1 VFTKSNTS
9 LGFNR
14 FPDYPNGKLG
24 IEIGGPGGDLQ
35 FVAYVSDLSAYAK
48 RQDNTQN
55 LMAKTIV
62 AQAVG
67 FGDTALPP
75 AALSYTDT
83 GEGFGPRL
91 VFTLGM
97 VNDYVALRSDFEPI
111 AARVQ
116 AMEDRVVA
124 PTTFDPDLYWR
135 RDISDTRYMLKGDGM
150 SKADFDNQMALF
162 LYSRSQIDAKLVA
175 ISPVGAATINDPAL
189 AEFKQSLLDEVR
201 KLMSGGKTV
210 PADVPWT
217 KLLNT
222 GSTVA
227 EAKMLN
233 GVVYLRGVVTKAVAA
248 GYVANVCQLPATI
261 PPPPAEMVVPLAM
274 KRASPALRAFGY
286 ATFQT
291 NRQIGV
297 SCDSSS
303 DTIWLDGISYP
314 AFD

>member
-1 VFTKSNTS
+1 
-9 LGFNR
+9 
-14 FPDYPNGKLG
+14 
-24 IEIGGPGGDLQ
+24 
-35 FVAYVSDLSAYAK
+35 
-48 RQDNTQN
+48 
-55 LMAKTIV
+55 
-62 AQAVG
+62 
-67 FGDTALPP
+67 
-75 AALSYTDT
+75 
-83 GEGFGPRL
+83 
-91 VFTLGM
+91 
-97 VNDYVALRSDFEPI
+97 
-111 AARVQ
+111 
-116 AMEDRVVA
+116 
-124 PTTFDPDLYWR
+124 
-135 RDISDTRYMLKGDGM
+135 
-150 SKADFDNQMALF
+150 MALF